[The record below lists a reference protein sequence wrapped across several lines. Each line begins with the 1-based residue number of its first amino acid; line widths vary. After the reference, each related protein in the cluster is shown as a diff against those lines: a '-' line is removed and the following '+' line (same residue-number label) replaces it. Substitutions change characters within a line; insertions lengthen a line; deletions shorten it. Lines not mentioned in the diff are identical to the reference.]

1 MRSYGKEI
9 EGFYF
14 YTTHCCCMMPAQI
27 QQMEGEGMF
36 ICNLYPADFLVRFQ
50 QKQHHPP
57 PLRCTINVGCGGRE
71 NAFRLNLLWRRSKAY
86 ATNSSAM
93 HLCSTLME
101 TIIYIQ
107 YPTPSC
113 HTLTL
118 ISSNIKARQAV

>member
-1 MRSYGKEI
+1 
-9 EGFYF
+9 
-14 YTTHCCCMMPAQI
+14 MMPAQI

-57 PLRCTINVGCGGRE
+57 LPLRCTINVGSGGRE

-118 ISSNIKARQAV
+118 ISSNIKKAGCISITLYKNLETEIFFLQC